1 MYTLRVGAK
10 STIFVVDDHPVVRD
24 GLREM
29 FSRQP
34 DLRVVGEARARQEA
48 LQACD
53 KLAPDVA
60 VVDLSL
66 GQETGFTLVSALRQ
80 RHPTMAIL
88 VLSMHDER
96 IFAQRALQAGANGYV
111 GKHEDGEVILQ
122 AVRRVLAGKTY
133 VSEVV
138 SEMLLSAASAPV
150 GVAQAR
156 SGLARLTNREL
167 EILRLIGNGVKTADI
182 ATRLGIG
189 AKTVETHRARIKEKL
204 GVESA
209 NEVLILAVNWLRDGF
224 LEAPDAGR

>member
-1 MYTLRVGAK
+1 MGAK
-10 STIFVVDDHPVVRD
+10 STVLIVDDHPIVRD
-24 GLREM
+24 GLREL

-34 DLRVVGEARARQEA
+34 DLRVVGEARTRQEA
-48 LQACD
+48 LQACE
-53 KLAPDVA
+53 KTEPDVA

-80 RHPTMAIL
+80 KYPSMSIL

-111 GKHEDGEVILQ
+111 GKHEDADVILQ

-138 SEMLLSAASAPV
+138 SEMLLSAASAPA
-150 GVAQAR
+150 GAAQAR

-182 ATRLGIG
+182 ASRLGIG

-224 LEAPDAGR
+224 LDAPDAGA

>member
-1 MYTLRVGAK
+1 MGAK
-10 STIFVVDDHPVVRD
+10 STIFLVDDHPVVRY

-29 FSRQP
+29 VSRQP

-48 LQACD
+48 LQGCD
-53 KLAPDVA
+53 KLEPDVA
-60 VVDLSL
+60 IVDLSL

-80 RHPTMAIL
+80 AHPKMAIL

-111 GKHEDGEVILQ
+111 GKHEDTDVILQ

-138 SEMLLSAASAPV
+138 SEMLLSAASSPAGGAPV
-150 GVAQAR
+150 R

-182 ATRLGIG
+182 ASRLGIG

-204 GVESA
+204 GVDSA

-224 LEAPDAGR
+224 LDAPDAGR